1 VRAFV
6 AVAGVLQNGKWVLCN
21 FVIEISECFWQF
33 LIVCCGCSPCSDLQL
48 NVVFRYTSTVKGK
61 IMETTIQLV
70 SVFDNLG
77 KIWCRFLRIMRRSG
91 VAFLKKATPI
101 LLQIYSG
108 GAVFG
113 LKTVGTSSDLQ

>member
-1 VRAFV
+1 MRAFV

-21 FVIEISECFWQF
+21 FVIKISEGFWQF
-33 LIVCCGCSPCSDLQL
+33 LIVCCGCSRKMQQNID
-48 NVVFRYTSTVKGK
+48 TA
-61 IMETTIQLV
+61 IQLV

-77 KIWCRFLRIMRRSG
+77 KIWCRFLRIVRRSG